1 MMPCGS
7 FPTDSLTLSS
17 FVNGNGRKAL
27 EDTQGKMEDYS
38 LGQPIGTTA
47 LHSGRRSS
55 VGACMGCG
63 LPKNL

>member
-7 FPTDSLTLSS
+7 FSTNSLTLSS

-27 EDTQGKMEDYS
+27 EDTQGRMEDCS

-47 LHSGRRSS
+47 LHSDRRSS
-55 VGACMGCG
+55 MGAYMGWG
-63 LPKNL
+63 